1 MEERALGMVETFGLV
16 GAIEACDAMMK
27 AANVRLI
34 GKEQTDGALITIKV
48 VGEVGAVQASVAAGE
63 AAARRVGQVVSVHII
78 PRPDSMTEEII
89 YDDKSK
95 LSEIRFSEPSDES
108 DGVKKKTEAL
118 TLAQQELFRSVG
130 QDESLTKK
138 KRLVRPDEDYHQF
151 NVARLRKLARGVPNF
166 PMEGRRISKANKAE
180 LLAELDAIFGT

>member
-1 MEERALGMVETFGLV
+1 MGERALGMVETFGLV

-78 PRPDSMTEEII
+78 PRPDAMTEMII
-89 YDDKSK
+89 YDDPEK
-95 LSEIRFSEPSDES
+95 LKAVRTDEPSDDS
-108 DGVKKKTEAL
+108 GALKKKL
-118 TLAQQELFRSVG
+118 T
-130 QDESLTKK
+130 
-138 KRLVRPDEDYHQF
+138 P
-151 NVARLRKLARGVPNF
+151 
-166 PMEGRRISKANKAE
+166 
-180 LLAELDAIFGT
+180 

>member
-95 LSEIRFSEPSDES
+95 LSEIRIADASDES
-108 DGVKKKTEAL
+108 DGVKKKL
-118 TLAQQELFRSVG
+118 
-130 QDESLTKK
+130 K
-138 KRLVRPDEDYHQF
+138 P
-151 NVARLRKLARGVPNF
+151 
-166 PMEGRRISKANKAE
+166 
-180 LLAELDAIFGT
+180 